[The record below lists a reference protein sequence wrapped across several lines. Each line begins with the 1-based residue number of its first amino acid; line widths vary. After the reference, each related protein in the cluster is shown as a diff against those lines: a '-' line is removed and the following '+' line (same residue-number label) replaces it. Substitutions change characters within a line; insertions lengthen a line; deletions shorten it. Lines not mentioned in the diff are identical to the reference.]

1 MAALLFFILFATSTH
16 VKTHASSEN
25 CPTVRCGHNTPDIH
39 FPFWVK
45 GQQSQRCGSAG
56 FELVCKENTTMIH
69 LPSYGNLIVKSIS
82 YKTKKLDLID
92 PGNCVHGVFLNL
104 NLSLSR
110 FRYYYVVKNY
120 TFLNCSA
127 RLPPSF
133 AEVPCLSGPR
143 HHFYNVKYSSAVPV
157 PSSCRAVKTLAIPF
171 AYSPY
176 ISDNSFGLGLTWDSP
191 RCEECEA
198 KGGKT
203 SFLPEAQ
210 FLNIAQDGGKI
221 LIIAF
226 SNT

>member
-1 MAALLFFILFATSTH
+1 MAALLVFILFATSMNVNTQ
-16 VKTHASSEN
+16 ASSEN
-25 CPTVRCGHNTPDIH
+25 CPTVKCGRNTPDIH

-45 GQQSQRCGSAG
+45 GQQSQHCGSTS
-56 FELVCKENTTMIH
+56 FELVCRQNTTMIH

-82 YKTKKLDLID
+82 YNTKKLDLID
-92 PGNCVHGVFLNL
+92 PRNCVHGVFLNL
-104 NLSLSR
+104 NLSLSP

-127 RLPPSF
+127 RLPPPF
-133 AEVPCLSGPR
+133 AEVPCLSGSK
-143 HHFYNVKYSSAVPV
+143 HHFYTVKYPLAVPV

-191 RCEECEA
+191 RCDECGA

-203 SFLPEAQ
+203 SFLSKAQ
-210 FLNIAQDGGKI
+210 FLNIAQDEG
-221 LIIAF
+221 LL
-226 SNT
+226 